1 MEGKPDCGREYPTL
15 TLIRQNYDHMP
26 KGQQRIADY
35 VLRSPSLVAKNSI
48 SEFAYHAESKSESSI
63 VRFYRSLGFKSYKE
77 FQLKVAQEI
86 ASRTFYNSYEDIRAD
101 DTPREIKHKIF
112 NGAMLTLNLNS
123 NLENDDEYDR
133 VARMIMEAR
142 RVVLLGYAAS
152 AAICYYAHF
161 RFLELG
167 IDCHFSSDAH
177 INAAIFTRPDPNDL
191 YFCVSMSG
199 ETREIVLS
207 ARNAHECGATIV
219 ALTGN
224 ENSTLAALAG
234 AVILTK
240 TDETTL
246 VADAMNARLSQ
257 MCTVDALFSIISMAR
272 GPEAL
277 TRLRLTRKTF
287 RDLKSK
293 F

>member
-123 NLENDDEYDR
+123 TLENDDEYDR

-161 RFLELG
+161 RFL
-167 IDCHFSSDAH
+167 
-177 INAAIFTRPDPNDL
+177 
-191 YFCVSMSG
+191 
-199 ETREIVLS
+199 
-207 ARNAHECGATIV
+207 
-219 ALTGN
+219 
-224 ENSTLAALAG
+224 
-234 AVILTK
+234 
-240 TDETTL
+240 
-246 VADAMNARLSQ
+246 
-257 MCTVDALFSIISMAR
+257 
-272 GPEAL
+272 
-277 TRLRLTRKTF
+277 
-287 RDLKSK
+287 
-293 F
+293 